1 MNHQDI
7 EFPRTQQQRIFELIE
22 TIDQGASNP
31 KRIADCVMRLSTYY
45 AENPLGKTPWNEA
58 WCQIAYLAY
67 YYPMNWWRMVVAI
80 DRSKGSGHF
89 SKFEQLVDFGS
100 GLGSTSFAFDFMGI
114 DFPQGDIFI
123 ESSKIAIELHQKL
136 VGSNAR
142 HSSWSQDSRKLNID
156 RPTLATFS
164 YSLTELSQLPDWVQH
179 CQGLLIL
186 EPATRDDGRKL
197 MQLRRD
203 LLPLG
208 WSAVA
213 PCTHQEPCPLLELT
227 ERDWCHDRVFWKQ
240 PDWLAKI
247 EDNMPIKNGTL
258 PFSYLFLVRNELA
271 LQGKDTN
278 HGRMTGDLQDFKGY
292 SKQLFCRGKDRE
304 FVSWQHKIFGK
315 KMQGITRG
323 SLVKYRIGIESKGN
337 EIRPESNDDIKAIE

>member
-1 MNHQDI
+1 LNHQDI
-7 EFPRTQQQRIFELIE
+7 EFPKALQQRIFELIE
-22 TIDQGASNP
+22 TLDQGASNP

-45 AENPLGKTPWNEA
+45 AENPQGKTPWNEA

-100 GLGSTSFAFDFMGI
+100 GLGSSSSAFDFMGL
-114 DFPQGDIFI
+114 DFPRGGIFI

-142 HSSWSQDSRKLNID
+142 HFSWSLDSRRLNID

-164 YSLTELSQLPDWVQH
+164 YSLTELSLLPDWVQQ
-179 CQGLLIL
+179 CQGLLVL

-197 MQLRRD
+197 MQLRRE
-203 LLPLG
+203 LLNQG
-208 WSAVA
+208 WNVVA

-240 PDWLAKI
+240 PDWLSKI
-247 EDNMPIKNGTL
+247 EEHMPIKNGTL
-258 PFSYLFLVRNELA
+258 PFSYLFLVRNDGATLE
-271 LQGKDTN
+271 QESN
-278 HGRMTGDLQDFKGY
+278 QGRMTGDLQDFKGY
-292 SKQLFCRGKDRE
+292 SKQLFCRGKERE

-315 KMQGITRG
+315 KMSGIPRG
-323 SLVKYRIGIESKGN
+323 SLVRFRVGIESKGN
-337 EIRPESNDDIKAIE
+337 EIRPESIDDIKMIE